1 MVAALDAEVPLAN
14 EATMDDLV
22 AAQFESSRAALGL
35 MGLFSGVAGLLA
47 FLGLYGVVAY
57 SVRTRTRELG
67 IRIALGA
74 ARSGAVRLILAQG
87 LRLTLGGVALGL
99 VGALLLSGFLRSW
112 LFGVEPTDPMTYVLA
127 AVGLGL
133 LSMLAAWLPARQAAR
148 LEPMEVLR
156 TE

>member
-1 MVAALDAEVPLAN
+1 M
-14 EATMDDLV
+14 
-22 AAQFESSRAALGL
+22 
-35 MGLFSGVAGLLA
+35 AGLLA
-47 FLGLYGVVAY
+47 FLGLYGVIAY
-57 SVRTRTRELG
+57 SVRMRTRELG

-99 VGALLLSGFLRSW
+99 VGALLLSGLLRSW
-112 LFGVEPTDPMTYVLA
+112 LFGVEPTDPMTYLLA

-148 LEPMEVLR
+148 LEPMEVFR